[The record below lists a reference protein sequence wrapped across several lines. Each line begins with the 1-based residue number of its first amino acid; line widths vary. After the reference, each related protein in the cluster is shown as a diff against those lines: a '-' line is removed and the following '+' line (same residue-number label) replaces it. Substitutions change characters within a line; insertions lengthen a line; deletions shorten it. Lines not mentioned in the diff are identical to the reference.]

1 MTSQLDTLL
10 QAPEPGPVANGSG
23 CVAPALLRKS
33 AGRAAYALMRMSG
46 KHNAQH
52 IEQVTQ

>member
-52 IEQVTQ
+52 IKQVTQ